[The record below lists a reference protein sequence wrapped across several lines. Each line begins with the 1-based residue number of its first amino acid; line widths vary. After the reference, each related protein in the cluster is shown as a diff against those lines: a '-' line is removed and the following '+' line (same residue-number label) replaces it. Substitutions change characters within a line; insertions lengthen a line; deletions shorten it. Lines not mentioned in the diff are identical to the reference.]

1 MVSKCYETYGLL
13 QNRFM
18 SNFMGFNSNKVD
30 YPEVSEERKPNW
42 GENRE
47 IFSSFYIPYTPF

>member
-1 MVSKCYETYGLL
+1 
-13 QNRFM
+13 
-18 SNFMGFNSNKVD
+18 MGFNSNND
-30 YPEVSEERKPNW
+30 GYPEVSEERKPNW